1 MRKGIDV
8 EIKDN
13 TMEGI
18 IEGLNK
24 NKNLIKSYGVYDLKI
39 DEIKIDFDFDEN
51 LYYLK
56 IRYKE

>member
-13 TMEGI
+13 TMESI
-18 IEGLNK
+18 TEGLNK

-56 IRYKE
+56 IRYEE

>member
-8 EIKDN
+8 EIRDK
-13 TMEGI
+13 TMESI

-24 NKNLIKSYGVYDLKI
+24 NKDLIKSYGVYDLKI